1 MLRDKATGEA
11 IQKKDTSSGKY
22 WDKKGKQVNVRGYLI
37 DRAGHVVNSKGR
49 RIFEKKELDANGEF
63 PKLFKFT
70 RFDENE
76 VMGNLKLDERGELL
90 FAPSE
95 GVKLPKGVMLDE
107 EGRRVN

>member
-37 DRAGHVVNSKGR
+37 DRAGNVVNSKGR
-49 RIFEKKELDANGEF
+49 RIFEKKELDSNGEF

-76 VMGNLKLDERGELL
+76 VVGSVKFDDRGEML
-90 FAPSE
+90 PGTSE
-95 GVKLPKGVMLDE
+95 GVKLPKGVSLDE
-107 EGRRVN
+107 DGRRVN